1 MKLFNVVIDFV
12 AAIVNSYS
20 SKDEIYHHPLPTIT
34 ERAGFRVNETLAAKV
49 LVEKYKQK
57 YLPK

>member
-1 MKLFNVVIDFV
+1 MKVFDKFCNFV
-12 AAIVNSYS
+12 EAIVKSYS
-20 SKDEIYHHPLPTIT
+20 PKEEIYHKPLPTIT